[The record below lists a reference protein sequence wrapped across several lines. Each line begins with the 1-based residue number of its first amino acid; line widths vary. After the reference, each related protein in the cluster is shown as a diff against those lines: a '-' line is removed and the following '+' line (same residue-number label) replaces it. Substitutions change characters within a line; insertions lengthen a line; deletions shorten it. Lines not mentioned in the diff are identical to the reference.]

1 PHKSGTC
8 VSKPETKATFAVAR
22 ALAQLARVHE
32 RHKRPA
38 DARQALAAART
49 AFTNARTEPKTCLGF
64 EDFGGEGGIYPD
76 NDNYSIWRDPKKFRD
91 PCHPDRDNI
100 ADDEYAALV
109 EIYLTAL
116 ALGDGD
122 A

>member
-1 PHKSGTC
+1 
-8 VSKPETKATFAVAR
+8 
-22 ALAQLARVHE
+22 
-32 RHKRPA
+32 
-38 DARQALAAART
+38 ARQAWAAART

-122 A
+122 ASTLGREVVGHARFGEVSEFWWAAVATMG